1 MERENAWKSCNKQTV
16 KEIFGFC
23 EGYKKFIS
31 ECKTE
36 RECTRRSIQMAEEH
50 GYRNL
55 KEIIATKGTI
65 KSGDKVY
72 ADNMGK
78 AIVLFNI
85 GKKPIED
92 GLKILGAHID
102 SPRLDVKQNPLYE
115 DSDLVLMDTHYYG
128 GIKKYQWTTIPL
140 ALHGVVALTDGSVI
154 DVEIGEKEKEPV
166 VCVSDLLIH
175 LAAEQMEKNGAKV
188 VEGEALDLVVGNMP
202 FNPKKDEKNPA
213 KAYILDI
220 LKKKYKIA
228 EEDFMSAELEAVPA
242 GKARDLGLDASMV
255 LGYGQDDRVCAYT
268 SLMAM
273 LEVEEPEYTSVCLLV
288 DKEEIGSV
296 GATGMQSLF
305 FENMVAELLDRMG
318 CYSELILRRT
328 LANSEML
335 SSDVNA
341 GFDPN
346 YAYAFEKKN
355 ASYLG
360 RGVVFSKFTGSR
372 GKSGSNDANAEYIA
386 RVRKALERENVAYQ
400 MAELGKVDIGGGG
413 TIAYILAKYGMDVID
428 CGVAVLSMHAP
439 YEATSKIDI
448 YEAKRGYVA
457 FLNAGK

>member
-16 KEIFGFC
+16 KEVFGFC

-55 KEIIATKGTI
+55 KEIIAAKETI

-154 DVEIGEKEKEPV
+154 DVEIGEKEKDPV

-220 LKKKYKIA
+220 LKKKYRIA

-305 FENMVAELLDRMG
+305 FENMVAEILDRMG

>member
-55 KEIIATKGTI
+55 KEIIAAKEII

-78 AIVLFNI
+78 ALVLFNI

-154 DVEIGEKEKEPV
+154 DVEIGEKEKDPV

-220 LKKKYKIA
+220 LKKKYRIA

-305 FENMVAELLDRMG
+305 FENMVAEILDRMG